1 MENYLN
7 SLFRKGLA
15 AFFTLLAGA
24 SLATVNVPETQQAP
38 RPNTPPVVN
47 PSPNRNMRVAN
58 CGIVVADCQTPQARA
73 ELSINNVRAGLL
85 TGGDLF
91 WDGVGLPKYEVP
103 KVNNP
108 NDIKRHSIFAASIW
122 LGGYEAG
129 TGDVIVQ
136 SQTYRQG
143 QFTFWTGPIDQSES
157 GRITSRDRCE
167 KWDKM
172 FKIDRRK
179 VLEFLD
185 QWRPGIRP
193 EEIDPEILF
202 WPGRSNP
209 NMVQSSEFLGIEN
222 DFNLAKFND
231 VNGDGIY
238 DPVDGDFPLLP
249 GTDPDP
255 CCGRTEINPLGGS
268 DQCVWWVMN
277 DVGNV
282 KRYPSPPL
290 MRPIGLEIQV
300 EAFQYA
306 ASDPTNNMTFLRQT
320 IINKGC
326 NTMNDC
332 YLGQWVDP
340 DLGNFNDDYVG
351 SDVMRGLGYCYNGD
365 DFDETAL
372 GYGDNPPTVGVD
384 YFRGAFPDPNDGVDN
399 DRDGQIDEPCE
410 AIGITNFVYYNNNNN
425 PKNGNPTNG
434 IEYNNLLRS
443 RWRDGTLVAYDNADG
458 TGPAPSFLWARF
470 MFPGDSDPFGL
481 GCGFEL
487 PPNNGACGPLWDEFS
502 VPNPVG
508 DRRFI
513 VSGGSFTL
521 KPGAINE
528 LTVGIVWARASSG
541 GARGSL
547 GLLREADDLAQERF
561 DNCFKRFV
569 GPNSPNLE
577 ITEMDGRL
585 IFHIVEDTISRR
597 PIRTTETYLETDRN
611 VTLLTGDTSYRFQG
625 YVIYQLADATV
636 TVGELDNP
644 DRARLLEGDLNGDGT
659 KDFDGIMDRVD
670 GISNIINREYDAS
683 VDQTIPVL
691 KVRGEDKGIFK
702 SFVVNKDMFNTER
715 ESLTNFNRYYYLII
729 AYANLANSNTD
740 RPYLQGTQNVKV
752 FTGTPHKHAPEATGT
767 TIQSL
772 YGQTPAITRITGT
785 GTGFVPTG
793 FRGLELEDDFEEK
806 ILAENSVQQITYKSG
821 FGPLNIKVV
830 DPKRVTKGDFKF
842 KMISRLRYNRYNS
855 RHEFKRG
862 DQITGTFTGTNIGGA
877 YGGFPQ
883 IPGEAVV
890 VDDPIFVSDSLI
902 DLPVQVT
909 NADKGG
915 TFSVVIN
922 VTSAGRFDR
931 YDYQPISFSLRGAP
945 ALSARAVEFVENDF
959 WELTETTTGKV
970 YFSDRPASSISEQII
985 PEYGISIR
993 VSPGR
998 TPGELVY
1005 DPPLSRLVRASIE
1018 WADPSK
1024 AWLLPHSN
1032 SAQYIDTLTGALLG
1046 RYNWVRTDNT
1056 FTGKGAPYPGDP
1068 EGQFAS
1074 VLDGAFAPWAGAKAF
1089 NRSRP
1094 NESGPAYQRQQRP
1107 GDPNFDLIKDEFLAS
1122 SMLNVHNIDL
1132 VITSDKSKW
1141 SRCGVIQLDDQT
1153 NDLRSGSTRDI
1164 ERLFCLKSQKPSID
1178 KEGNPEVGKRSPF
1191 QSDSISKGMSWFPGY
1206 AIDIDRGIRLNLMF
1220 SENKLADT
1228 LNGNDL
1234 KWQPLGAINTPI
1246 GNLGASSTAGCS
1258 FIYVMNSQ
1266 YDEGR
1271 IVEYLYDS
1279 LYLKEIIG
1287 DPAMIAENVWVRKY
1301 KSFYENLGISWVG
1314 GFSRLQRIQ
1323 GIRLQNTP
1331 WLQSDLRVKLRVTRT
1346 YNTYPENKDG
1356 QINSPEYG
1364 FTTEGLDVIRTDK
1377 AAAKTALDLIRIV
1390 PNPYYGYS
1398 AYESSQVD
1406 NRVKIVNLPTKC
1418 VVSIYSV
1425 GGSLIRRF
1433 KIDQTN
1439 VPLYAAV
1446 ENGVRNNSNG
1456 SNTVTYQDWD
1466 LRNAENIPVAS
1477 GTYIIH
1483 VNGYDLG
1490 EKTLKWFGVTRPLDL
1505 DSF

>member
-1 MENYLN
+1 MENILN
-7 SLFRKGLA
+7 SFFRKGITVGL
-15 AFFTLLAGA
+15 FFLTGI
-24 SLATVNVPETQQAP
+24 SFATINVPETQQAP

-47 PSPNRNMRVAN
+47 PSPNRNLRVAN

-73 ELSINNVRAGLL
+73 ELSINNVRTTLL
-85 TGGDLF
+85 TGGDMF

-108 NDIKRHSIFAASIW
+108 NEIRRHSIFAASIW

-143 QFTFWTGPIDQSES
+143 QFTFWTGPIDQTGS
-157 GRITSRDRCE
+157 GRITSRDRCQ
-167 KWDKM
+167 KWDKL
-172 FKIDRRK
+172 FKIERRK

-209 NMVQSSEFLGIEN
+209 NMVQSSEYLGIEN
-222 DFNLAKFND
+222 DFNLAKFSD

-255 CCGRTEINPLGGS
+255 CCGRTEINPLGGA
-268 DQCVWWVMN
+268 DQCLWWVMN

-282 KRYPSPPL
+282 KRYPQPPQ

-332 YLGQWVDP
+332 YLGEWVDP
-340 DLGNFNDDYVG
+340 DLGNYNDDYVG
-351 SDVMRGLGYCYNGD
+351 SDVTRGLGYCYNGD

-372 GYGDNPPTVGVD
+372 GYGENPPTVGVD
-384 YFRGAFPDPNDGVDN
+384 YFRGAYPDPNDGIDN

-410 AIGITNFVYYNNNNN
+410 SIGITNFVYYNNNNN
-425 PKNGNPTNG
+425 PKNGNPNSG

-443 RWRDGTLVAYDNADG
+443 LWRDGTQIAYGGDG
-458 TGPAPSFLWARF
+458 TGPVPPDLWGRF

-481 GCGFEL
+481 GCGFGL
-487 PPNNGACGPLWDEFS
+487 PPNNGTCGPLWDEFS

-521 KPGAINE
+521 RPGALNE

-577 ITEMDGRL
+577 ITEMDGKL
-585 IFHIVEDTISRR
+585 IFQIVEDTIFRR
-597 PIRTTETYLETDRN
+597 PLQTTETYRETDRN
-611 VTLLTGDTSYRFQG
+611 VTIITGDTSYRFQG

-636 TVGELDNP
+636 TAGELNNP
-644 DRARLLEGDLNGDGT
+644 DRARLLEGDVNGDGV
-659 KDFDGIMDRVD
+659 KDFDGIMDKAD
-670 GISNIINREYDAS
+670 GITSIINKEYDPS
-683 VDQTIPVL
+683 IDQNIPVL

-702 SFVVNKDMFNTER
+702 TFVVNKDMFNTEKER
-715 ESLTNFNRYYYLII
+715 LTNFNRYYYLVIS
-729 AYANLANSNTD
+729 YANLANSNTE

-752 FTGTPHKHAPEATGT
+752 YTATPHKPAVEASGT
-767 TIQSL
+767 VIQST
-772 YGQTPAITRITGT
+772 YGQTPPVTRITGT
-785 GTGFVPTG
+785 GTGFLPVG
-793 FRGLELEDDFEEK
+793 FNGLEIEDGFEDK
-806 ILAENSVQQITYKSG
+806 ILQENSVQNLTYQSG
-821 FGPLNIKVV
+821 FGPLNVKVI
-830 DPKRVTKGDFKF
+830 DPKRVAKGDFRF
-842 KMISRLRYNRYNS
+842 KMFSRLRYNRYNS
-855 RHEFKRG
+855 RHEFKKG
-862 DQITGTFTGTNIGGA
+862 DVIAGTFAGTNVGGA
-877 YGGFPQ
+877 YEGFPQ
-883 IPGEAVV
+883 IPGEGIVIG
-890 VDDPIFVSDSLI
+890 DPIFVTDSLI
-902 DLPVQVT
+902 DLPIVVS

-915 TFSVVIN
+915 TFSLIIN
-922 VTSAGRFDR
+922 VTSGGRFDR
-931 YDYQPISFSLRGAP
+931 YQYTPITFFVKGSP
-945 ALSARAVEFVENDF
+945 ALSTRSVEFVENDF
-959 WELTETTTGKV
+959 WELTETNTGKV
-970 YFSDRPASSISEQII
+970 YFSERPASSISEQII

-993 VSPGR
+993 VSAGK
-998 TPGELVY
+998 TPGELSY
-1005 DPPLSRLVRASIE
+1005 DPPSNRLVRASLE
-1018 WADPSK
+1018 WAEPSK

-1032 SAQYIDTLTGALLG
+1032 NAQFIDTTTGALLG
-1046 RYNWVRTDNT
+1046 SFNWIRTDGD
-1056 FTGKGAPYPGDP
+1056 FTGKGAPYSADP
-1068 EGQFAS
+1068 EAQFGS
-1074 VLDGAFAPWAGAKAF
+1074 ILNGAFAPWAGATKY
-1089 NRSRP
+1089 SSTRP
-1094 NESGPAYQRQQRP
+1094 NQSGPAYNRTNVNQNDFAT
-1107 GDPNFDLIKDEFLAS
+1107 GADVAK
-1122 SMLNVHNIDL
+1122 SMQFVNNVDIVL
-1132 VITSDKSKW
+1132 TSDKSKW
-1141 SRCGVIQLDDQT
+1141 TRCAVIQLDDQPGDIGAASA
-1153 NDLRSGSTRDI
+1153 NDIPGFFT
-1164 ERLFCLKSQKPSID
+1164 LKSKRPSLDIN
-1178 KEGNPEVGKRSPF
+1178 GNPEVGVNSPF
-1191 QSDSISKGMSWFPGY
+1191 VRDTVSKGMSWFPGY
-1206 AIDIDRGIRLNLMF
+1206 AIDIDRGVRLNMMF
-1220 SENKLADT
+1220 SESMKADSI
-1228 LNGNDL
+1228 NGNNL
-1234 KWQPLGAINTPI
+1234 KWDPLGAVSTPI
-1246 GNLGASSTAGCS
+1246 GNLGSSPTGGS
-1258 FIYVMNSQ
+1258 SYIYVLHSK
-1266 YDEGR
+1266 YDQAKS
-1271 IVEYLYDS
+1271 VEYLYDS
-1279 LYLKEIIG
+1279 LYYSILTK
-1287 DPAMIAENVWVRKY
+1287 DPTFNSENRYARVIADYFNKNINV
-1301 KSFYENLGISWVG
+1301 SWVG
-1314 GFSRLQRIQ
+1314 GFSRLQRFQ
-1323 GIRLQNTP
+1323 GTRLVNTP
-1331 WLQSDLRVKLRVTRT
+1331 WLQSDLRVKLRVTRS
-1346 YNTYPENKDG
+1346 YRTYPENKDG
-1356 QINSPEYG
+1356 QVNSPEYG
-1364 FTTEGLDVIRTDK
+1364 FNTEGLNVIRANK
-1377 AAAKTALDLIRIV
+1377 SAAQTALDLIRV
-1390 PNPYYGYS
+1390 APNPYYGYS

-1418 VVSIYSV
+1418 VVSIYTI

-1446 ENGVRNNSNG
+1446 ENGIRNNNNG
-1456 SNTVTYQDWD
+1456 ANAVTFQDWD

-1483 VNGYDLG
+1483 VNAYDLG